1 MEQIQSDL
9 SKPMEWTDMMNIFV
23 GKGHVRRA
31 AIYDL
36 NGKCLAA
43 SEDPNI
49 PQEEIISIVR
59 SLKENYVVLNKPI
72 FALFFGEERYVCFH
86 ATPNTIVGRTAKD
99 FFVAYRCDDFVII
112 AFADIIVNPKFSCI
126 GEVWTFGS
134 ELRSRMEI
142 SAFIGWVNS
151 PPSNVQYFATDPNVI
166 MIGDIVF
173 CLIIIDID
181 KKFMWPHNG
190 VWNICWRLHQ
200 SLIVTPTSFISLQC
214 NVSCIYYKWKCDQT
228 VNEGYNFDMQKKT
241 CLLYELFMYIYMLFI
256 HVELFCTFLKR
267 LWM

>member
-1 MEQIQSDL
+1 MEQFQPEL
-9 SKPMEWTDMMNIFV
+9 NKPMDWTEMMNIFV

-59 SLKENYVVLNKPI
+59 SLNENYVVLNKPI
-72 FALFFGEERYVCFH
+72 FALFFSEERYVCFH

-99 FFVAYRCDDFVII
+99 FFVAFRCDDFVII

-142 SAFIGWVNS
+142 SAFIGWVYS
-151 PPSNVQYFATDPNVI
+151 PPSNVHYFATESRSYTEWWQRL
-166 MIGDIVF
+166 
-173 CLIIIDID
+173 LI
-181 KKFMWPHNG
+181 
-190 VWNICWRLHQ
+190 
-200 SLIVTPTSFISLQC
+200 
-214 NVSCIYYKWKCDQT
+214 
-228 VNEGYNFDMQKKT
+228 
-241 CLLYELFMYIYMLFI
+241 
-256 HVELFCTFLKR
+256 
-267 LWM
+267 

>member
-1 MEQIQSDL
+1 MEQIQPDL
-9 SKPMEWTDMMNIFV
+9 SKPMDWTDMMNIFV

-59 SLKENYVVLNKPI
+59 SLNENYVVLNKPI

-142 SAFIGWVNS
+142 SAFIGWVYS
-151 PPSNVQYFATDPNVI
+151 PPSNVQYFATWSRSYND
-166 MIGDIVF
+166 GG
-173 CLIIIDID
+173 
-181 KKFMWPHNG
+181 H
-190 VWNICWRLHQ
+190 
-200 SLIVTPTSFISLQC
+200 SLLV
-214 NVSCIYYKWKCDQT
+214 
-228 VNEGYNFDMQKKT
+228 
-241 CLLYELFMYIYMLFI
+241 
-256 HVELFCTFLKR
+256 
-267 LWM
+267 